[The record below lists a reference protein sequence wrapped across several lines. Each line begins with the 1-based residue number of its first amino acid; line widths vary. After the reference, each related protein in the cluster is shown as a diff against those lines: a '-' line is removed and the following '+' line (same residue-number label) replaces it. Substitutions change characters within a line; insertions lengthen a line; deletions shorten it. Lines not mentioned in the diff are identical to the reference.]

1 MTETERLRASRW
13 STVVLLLLVGIFVV
27 RISAEGQLV
36 LPPQPAAAGSA
47 VADDGRDA
55 GRDTGREKD
64 AGAMPRPAGAAAR
77 AAPPLPGSTATRIR
91 IPSVKVDAPLTR
103 VALDAAG
110 WIDAPPAGR
119 PELAGHFQGSV
130 TPGEQGTSVIVG
142 HVDTARGPAV
152 FYDLGRLA
160 KDSRVEVTR
169 ADGTT
174 AVFTVYGVASF
185 TKHGFPA
192 KNVYRATGAPEL
204 RLITC
209 GGPFSEKTGYQG
221 NVVAFAR
228 LTETRKAA

>member
-1 MTETERLRASRW
+1 M
-13 STVVLLLLVGIFVV
+13 VVLLLLVGVFVV

-36 LPPQPAAAGSA
+36 LPPQPAGAGSA
-47 VADDGRDA
+47 ARDA
-55 GRDTGREKD
+55 GGDTGRDGEAD
-64 AGAMPRPAGAAAR
+64 AVPRPAGAAAR
-77 AAPPLPGSTATRIR
+77 AAPPLPGSTATRLR
-91 IPSVKVDAPLTR
+91 IPSVRVDAPLTR
-103 VALDAAG
+103 VSLDADG

-142 HVDTARGPAV
+142 HVDTAQGPAV

-174 AVFTVYGVASF
+174 AVFTVYGVESF

-192 KNVYRATGAPEL
+192 ESVYRATGAPEL

-209 GGPFSEKTGYQG
+209 GGPYTEKTGYQG

-228 LTETRKAA
+228 LTETRRAA

>member
-27 RISAEGQLV
+27 RLSSESRLV
-36 LPPQPAAAGSA
+36 LPPQPTGAGPA
-47 VADDGRDA
+47 VSDA
-55 GRDTGREKD
+55 GPDSRAD
-64 AGAMPRPAGAAAR
+64 AVPMPRPAGTAAR

-91 IPSVKVDAPLTR
+91 IPSVRVDAPLTR
-103 VALDAAG
+103 VSLDADG
-110 WIDAPPAGR
+110 WIEAPPPAR
-119 PELAGHFQGSV
+119 PELAGHFRGSV

-142 HVDTARGPAV
+142 HVDTGEGPAV

-160 KDSRVEVTR
+160 RDSRVEVTR

-174 AVFTVYGVASF
+174 AVFTVYGVKGFS
-185 TKHGFPA
+185 KRDFPA
-192 KNVYRATGAPEL
+192 KSVYRPTGAPEL

-209 GGPFSEKTGYQG
+209 GGAFTEKTGYQG

>member
-27 RISAEGQLV
+27 RLSSEGELV
-36 LPPQPAAAGSA
+36 LPPQPAGAGSA
-47 VADDGRDA
+47 VSDADRDA
-55 GRDTGREKD
+55 DSVP
-64 AGAMPRPAGAAAR
+64 MPRPAGTAAR

-91 IPSVKVDAPLTR
+91 IPSVHVDAPMTR
-103 VALDAAG
+103 VSLDPEG
-110 WIDAPPAGR
+110 WIDAPPPGR
-119 PELAGHFQGSV
+119 PDLAGHFRGSV

-142 HVDTARGPAV
+142 HVDTGRGPAV

-160 KDSRVEVTR
+160 RNSRVEVAR

-174 AVFTVYGVASF
+174 AVFTVYGVKGF
-185 TKHGFPA
+185 TKRGFPA
-192 KNVYRATGAPEL
+192 ASVYRLTGAPEL

-209 GGPFSEKTGYQG
+209 GGAFSEKTGYQG

>member
-27 RISAEGQLV
+27 RLSSEGQLV
-36 LPPQPAAAGSA
+36 LPPQPAGAESA
-47 VADDGRDA
+47 VSDADRDA
-55 GRDTGREKD
+55 DSVP
-64 AGAMPRPAGAAAR
+64 MPRPAGTAAR

-91 IPSVKVDAPLTR
+91 IPSVRVDAPMTR
-103 VALDAAG
+103 VSLDPEG
-110 WIDAPPAGR
+110 WIDAPPPGR
-119 PELAGHFQGSV
+119 PDLAGHFRGSV

-142 HVDTARGPAV
+142 HVDTGRGPAV

-160 KDSRVEVTR
+160 KNSRVEVAR

-174 AVFTVYGVASF
+174 AVFTVYGVKGF
-185 TKHGFPA
+185 TKRGFPA
-192 KNVYRATGAPEL
+192 ASVYRPTGAPEL

-209 GGPFSEKTGYQG
+209 GGAFSEKTGYQG

>member
-27 RISAEGQLV
+27 RISGEGQLV
-36 LPPQPAAAGSA
+36 LPPQPAGAASA
-47 VADDGRDA
+47 VPDDGRDTA
-55 GRDTGREKD
+55 KGTAKD
-64 AGAMPRPAGAAAR
+64 ADAVPSPAGAAAR
-77 AAPPLPGSTATRIR
+77 AAPALPGSTATRIR
-91 IPSVKVDAPLTR
+91 IPSVRVDAPLTR
-103 VALDAAG
+103 VSLDADG

-142 HVDTARGPAV
+142 HVDTAEGPAV
-152 FYDLGRLA
+152 FYDIGRLA
-160 KDSRVEVTR
+160 EDSRVEVTR

-174 AVFTVYGVASF
+174 AVFTVYGVKSF
-185 TKHGFPA
+185 TKRGFPA
-192 KNVYRATGAPEL
+192 RSVYRATGAPEL

-209 GGPFSEKTGYQG
+209 GGAFTRKTGYQG

>member
-27 RISAEGQLV
+27 RLSAGGPLV
-36 LPPQPAAAGSA
+36 LPPQPAGAGPA
-47 VADDGRDA
+47 VSDT
-55 GRDTGREKD
+55 GRDTRTE
-64 AGAMPRPAGAAAR
+64 AVPMPRPVGTAAR

-91 IPSVKVDAPLTR
+91 IPSVRVDAPLTR
-103 VALDAAG
+103 VALDAEG
-110 WIDAPPAGR
+110 WIDAPPADR
-119 PELAGHFQGSV
+119 PGLAGHFRGSV

-142 HVDTARGPAV
+142 HVDTAQGPAV
-152 FYDLGRLA
+152 FYDLGRLTTG
-160 KDSRVEVTR
+160 SRVEVTR

-174 AVFTVYGVASF
+174 AVFTVYGVEGFS
-185 TKHGFPA
+185 KRNFPA
-192 KNVYRATGAPEL
+192 GSVYRATGAPEL

-209 GGPFSEKTGYQG
+209 GGAFTEKTGYQG

>member
-13 STVVLLLLVGIFVV
+13 SAVVLLLLVGVFVV
-27 RISAEGQLV
+27 RISAEGQPV
-36 LPPQPAAAGSA
+36 LPPRPAGAGPA
-47 VADDGRDA
+47 VPGEGRDA
-55 GRDTGREKD
+55 DGATGLDRD
-64 AGAMPRPAGAAAR
+64 AMPRPAGAAAR

-91 IPSVKVDAPLTR
+91 IPSVRVDAPLTR
-103 VALDAAG
+103 VSLDADG

-119 PELAGHFQGSV
+119 PGLAGHFQGSV

-142 HVDTARGPAV
+142 HVDTAQGPAV

-160 KDSRVEVTR
+160 KGARVEVTR

-174 AVFTVYGVASF
+174 AVFTVYGVESF

-192 KNVYRATGAPEL
+192 EGVYRATGAPEL

-209 GGPFSEKTGYQG
+209 GGPFTEKTGYQG

>member
-27 RISAEGQLV
+27 RLSSEGRLV
-36 LPPQPAAAGSA
+36 LPPGPAGAGPA
-47 VADDGRDA
+47 VSDADRDA
-55 GRDTGREKD
+55 S
-64 AGAMPRPAGAAAR
+64 AGADADAVPMPRPAGTAAR

-91 IPSVKVDAPLTR
+91 IPSVRVDAPMTR
-103 VALDAAG
+103 VSLDAEG
-110 WIDAPPAGR
+110 WIDAPPPTR
-119 PELAGHFQGSV
+119 PDLAGHFRGSV

-142 HVDTARGPAV
+142 HVDTGEGPAV

-160 KDSRVEVTR
+160 KNSRVEVAR

-174 AVFTVYGVASF
+174 AVFTVYGVKGF
-185 TKHGFPA
+185 TKRNFPA
-192 KNVYRATGAPEL
+192 RSVYRPTGAPEL

-209 GGPFSEKTGYQG
+209 GGAFTEKTGYQG

>member
-13 STVVLLLLVGIFVV
+13 STVVLLLLVGVFVV
-27 RISAEGQLV
+27 RISGEGQLV
-36 LPPQPAAAGSA
+36 LPPQPAGAGSA
-47 VADDGRDA
+47 VRDA
-55 GRDTGREKD
+55 GPDD
-64 AGAMPRPAGAAAR
+64 AAADGVPMPRPAGEAAR

-91 IPSVKVDAPLTR
+91 IPSVRVDAPLTR
-103 VALDAAG
+103 VALDTQG
-110 WIDAPPAGR
+110 WIDAPPADR
-119 PELAGHFQGSV
+119 PELAGHFRGSV

-142 HVDTARGPAV
+142 HVDTAEGPAV

-174 AVFTVYGVASF
+174 AVFTVYGVEAF
-185 TKHGFPA
+185 TKRDFPA
-192 KNVYRATGAPEL
+192 TGVYRPTGAPEL

-209 GGPFSEKTGYQG
+209 GGAFTEKTGYQG
-221 NVVAFAR
+221 NIVAFAR

>member
-27 RISAEGQLV
+27 RISGEGRLV
-36 LPPQPAAAGSA
+36 LPPQPAGAGSA
-47 VADDGRDA
+47 VPDA
-55 GRDTGREKD
+55 RTDTRDTPDGD
-64 AGAMPRPAGAAAR
+64 AGAAPMPRPAGTAAR

-91 IPSVKVDAPLTR
+91 IPSVRVDAPLTR
-103 VALDAAG
+103 VSLDAEG
-110 WIDAPPAGR
+110 WIDPPPADR
-119 PELAGHFQGSV
+119 PELAGHFRGSV

-142 HVDTARGPAV
+142 HVDTGEGPAV

-174 AVFTVYGVASF
+174 AVFTVYGVEAF
-185 TKHGFPA
+185 TKHRFPA
-192 KNVYRATGAPEL
+192 KSVYRATGAPEL

-209 GGPFSEKTGYQG
+209 GGAFTEKTGYQG

>member
-13 STVVLLLLVGIFVV
+13 STVVLLLLVGVFVV

-36 LPPQPAAAGSA
+36 LPPRPAGAGSA
-47 VADDGRDA
+47 LPDA
-55 GRDTGREKD
+55 RTDTTDTD
-64 AGAMPRPAGAAAR
+64 ARTVPMPRPAGTAAR

-91 IPSVKVDAPLTR
+91 IPSVRVDAPLTR
-103 VALDAAG
+103 VSLDAEG
-110 WIDAPPAGR
+110 WIDAPPADR
-119 PELAGHFQGSV
+119 PELAGHFRGSV

-142 HVDTARGPAV
+142 HVDTGEGPAV

-174 AVFTVYGVASF
+174 AVFTVYGVEAF
-185 TKHGFPA
+185 TKHRFPA
-192 KNVYRATGAPEL
+192 KGVYRATGAPEL

-209 GGPFSEKTGYQG
+209 GGAFTEKTGYQG

>member
-27 RISAEGQLV
+27 RLSSEGQLV
-36 LPPQPAAAGSA
+36 LPPQPAGAESA
-47 VADDGRDA
+47 VSDADRDA
-55 GRDTGREKD
+55 DSVP
-64 AGAMPRPAGAAAR
+64 MPRPAGTAAR
-77 AAPPLPGSTATRIR
+77 AAPPAGLHRDPDPYPLGTRR
-91 IPSVKVDAPLTR
+91 RAHDAR
-103 VALDAAG
+103 VAGPGGLDRRAAARQTG
-110 WIDAPPAGR
+110 SGGPLP
-119 PELAGHFQGSV
+119 GSV

-142 HVDTARGPAV
+142 HVDTGRGPAV

-160 KDSRVEVTR
+160 KNSRVEVAR

-174 AVFTVYGVASF
+174 AVFTVYGVKGF
-185 TKHGFPA
+185 TKRGFPA
-192 KNVYRATGAPEL
+192 ASVYRPTGAPEL

-209 GGPFSEKTGYQG
+209 GGAFSEKTGYQG